1 MSGGSMKII
10 MPVAGKGSRLRPHT
24 HSIPKAL
31 IRVAGEPIINH
42 ILAQL
47 SEIENISE
55 VIFIIGHLGNQ
66 IKDYVQ
72 YKHTFPMRFV
82 KQKEYKGLGHAVY
95 QAQRY
100 FERDEDVLVLL
111 GDIIFHADIENA
123 IGQKTNIL
131 GVMEVEDPRKFGIVN
146 VDKENSVTDML
157 EKPDNPTSN
166 LAIAG
171 IYYFKSSDK
180 LFHAIDQIIKENIT
194 TKNEY
199 QLTDAMKYMLESGEK
214 FRIFKVDEWYD
225 CGDKESLLETNQIVL
240 EKLKLDYAI
249 PGSIIIPPV
258 FIGENVNI
266 QNSVVGP
273 NVSIS
278 HDSKVNN
285 SIVKNS
291 ILGKG
296 STLENALIE
305 HSFIGDNAYL
315 HQSSLEFNIGPDSQ
329 IVQSR

>member
-1 MSGGSMKII
+1 MKII

-42 ILAQL
+42 IIAQL

-66 IKDYVQ
+66 IKEYVQ
-72 YKHTFPMRFV
+72 YKHRFPMRFV

-95 QAQRY
+95 QAHRY
-100 FERDEDVLVLL
+100 FEKDEDVLVLL
-111 GDIIFHADIENA
+111 GDIIFHADVENA
-123 IGQKTNIL
+123 VRQKINML

-146 VDKENSVTDML
+146 IDEEDNVTDML
-157 EKPDNPTSN
+157 EKPEHPTSN

-180 LFHAIDQIIKENIT
+180 LFQAIEQIIKENIT

-199 QLTDAMKYMLESGEK
+199 QLTDAMKYMLESGERFK
-214 FRIFKVDEWYD
+214 IFKADEWYD
-225 CGDKESLLETNQIVL
+225 CGDKESLLETNKIVL
-240 EKLKLDYAI
+240 EKLKLNYVI
-249 PGSIIIPPV
+249 PDSIIVPPV
-258 FIGENVNI
+258 FIGKNVII
-266 QNSVVGP
+266 QNSIIGP

-278 HDSKVNN
+278 HNSKINN

-291 ILGKG
+291 ILGKS
-296 STLENALIE
+296 STLENAIIE

-315 HQSSLEFNIGPDSQ
+315 RQSSVEFNIGPDSQ
-329 IVQSR
+329 IVQSG